1 MDYEQIAY
9 DVDGPVATVTFDR
22 PDRLNA
28 FTDRMAEELLHV
40 MDQVDGDDAVR
51 AVIFTGRGRAY
62 CAGADLSDGTE
73 IFERDPSGEFV
84 MERDAD
90 YGGTIARRFYES
102 TKPLISAINGP
113 AVGIGASSTLP
124 MDVRIASEDARF
136 GFVFTR
142 RGLVPEACSS
152 WFLPRIVGI
161 SQATEWVYSGRV
173 FGADEALAT
182 GLVRSVHP
190 RDEMLD
196 AARELALSFCD
207 RSAPVAVAVAR
218 RMLWQMLGE
227 PSPVV
232 AHEIDSRGIFH
243 LGRSADVKEGV
254 GAFLEKRPPAF
265 PMRVSTD
272 LPAYFRAWQDVGDA
286 RALLD
291 LDHRSD
297 TV

>member
-1 MDYEQIAY
+1 MDYAQIAY
-9 DVDGPVATVTFDR
+9 DVQDGIATITLDR

-28 FTDRMAEELLHV
+28 FTERMAEELLHA
-40 MDQVDGDDAVR
+40 MDRVDADDEVR

-90 YGGTIARRFYES
+90 YGGVISRRLFES
-102 TKPLISAINGP
+102 TKPLIGAINGA
-113 AVGIGASSTLP
+113 AVGIGVSSTLP
-124 MDVRIASEDARF
+124 MDVRLASDNARF
-136 GFVFTR
+136 GFVFAR

-161 SQATEWVYSGRV
+161 SQATEWVFAGRI
-173 FGADEALAT
+173 FGAEEALAA

-190 RDEMLD
+190 AGELLD
-196 AARELALSFCD
+196 AARELA
-207 RSAPVAVAVAR
+207 RSMTESTAPVAVALSR

-232 AHEIDSRGIFH
+232 AHEIDSRGIFF
-243 LGRSADVKEGV
+243 LGRSDDVKEGV
-254 GAFLEKRPPAF
+254 AAFLEKRPAAF
-265 PMRVSTD
+265 PLRVSSD
-272 LPAYFRAWQDVGDA
+272 MPEFFREWQQAGDA
-286 RALLD
+286 RALLA
-291 LDHRSD
+291 D
-297 TV
+297 TPVR